1 MNFALDGFQLNAPKQ
16 YYFTPIKLQNAVNKT
31 LLKSNECYVTLE
43 NKTKQKSKKPR
54 PVKKTLTAI
63 FLIKR

>member
-31 LLKSNECYVTLE
+31 FLKSSECSVTLE
-43 NKTKQKSKKPR
+43 NKTKQN
-54 PVKKTLTAI
+54 KTPTSQKNPHSY
-63 FLIKR
+63 FPY